1 MPGVSTAPSGRI
13 ATRPIRQWRSSPNW
27 RTVMTIAAVRAK
39 RAAAIDALN
48 VKRKT
53 AFDAFKAIA
62 EKKDF
67 KKATDQPEYDRLKAA
82 LDQVDVELKATTE
95 EYDAE
100 IKRLEDVQALESKG
114 AVVVPGQGTQT
125 GAATVENDPYAS
137 EAAAKAQGLTT
148 NKGLIVGGFS
158 KAIGMGGGSVYVAL
172 AAAKDIYGEGHP
184 VTVAIQKAL
193 AAGIG
198 PSGGFIVPPEYV
210 NEIIELLRPRVVVRA
225 AQPRSM
231 PMPRGTMTLP
241 AQTSAATASYG
252 SESGQINAS
261 QQGLGQIVAV
271 YKKLT
276 ALVPVTNDLMRY
288 ASPAADAFVR
298 DDLVKVM
305 SLKEDSAFLLSDGTQ
320 DTPKGFLGFANNYV
334 ANQAG
339 TVGKWLTTGNSTYAV
354 GGNFITSNESYSLT
368 TVANEL
374 AGLVNKLDAA
384 NVPDI
389 RRRWFFNPRIFNYLN
404 NLLNSLGVYVYRD
417 ELSRGT
423 LLGYPFSK
431 STQILANYYDTN
443 GAQTTGTF
451 IFLVEMDDAL
461 ILDSM
466 QLELAVSREGTYY
479 DTTGTLQSAFQKDQT
494 LIRAIAEHD
503 FQMRHLPSIAVDQ
516 GVLWT
521 PALS

>member
-1 MPGVSTAPSGRI
+1 MDKI
-13 ATRPIRQWRSSPNW
+13 A
-27 RTVMTIAAVRAK
+27 K
-39 RAAAIDALN
+39 LRAALAAALDELN
-48 VKRKT
+48 GKRKT
-53 AFDAFKAIA
+53 AMGAWKALA
-62 EKKDF
+62 DKPAKDF
-67 KKATDQPEYDRLKAA
+67 KKEDQTEVDRLKKE
-82 LDQVDVELKATTE
+82 VDGIDAKITATKA
-95 EYDAE
+95 EYEIEIQRAVDFQDAE
-100 IKRLEDVQALESKG
+100 RRS
-114 AVVVPGQGTQT
+114 AVAVPGQDTQRSIP
-125 GAATVENDPYAS
+125 AAVDTDPWTS
-137 EAAAKAQGLTT
+137 DEAAKSQGLMTK
-148 NKGLIVGGFS
+148 KGLFVGAFA
-158 KAIGMGGGSVYVAL
+158 KAIGIAGGSVYL
-172 AAAKDIYGEGHP
+172 AAQAAKDVYGESHP
-184 VTVAIQKAL
+184 VTVALQKAL
-193 AAGIG
+193 QAGVG

-225 AQPRSM
+225 ANPRTM

-241 AQTSAATASYG
+241 AQTAAASATYG
-252 SESGQINAS
+252 SETSQIAAS
-261 QQGLGQIVAV
+261 QQQIGQIVAT

-305 SLKEDSAFLLSDGTQ
+305 ALREDLAFLVGDGTQ
-320 DTPKGFLGFANNYV
+320 DTPKGFLWFANNWV
-334 ANQAG
+334 VNQGG
-339 TVGKWLTTGNSTYAV
+339 TAGKWSSTANSTYAV
-354 GGNFITSNESYSLT
+354 GGNFITSNENITLT

-374 AGLVNKLDAA
+374 AGLVNKLDTA

-389 RRRWFFNPRIFNYLN
+389 RRRWFFHPRVFNYLN

-431 STQILANYYDTN
+431 STQIPVNIYDTN
-443 GAQTTGTF
+443 GANTDGTF

-461 ILDSM
+461 VLDSM
-466 QLELAVSREGTYY
+466 QLELAISREGTYY
-479 DTTGTLQSAFQKDQT
+479 DANNNLQSAFQKDQT

-516 GVLWT
+516 GVLWA

>member
-1 MPGVSTAPSGRI
+1 
-13 ATRPIRQWRSSPNW
+13 
-27 RTVMTIAAVRAK
+27 MTIAAVRAK
-39 RAAAIDALN
+39 RDESLTGLAA
-48 VKRKT
+48 KRKT
-53 AFDAFKAIA
+53 AVDALKAWGTRP
-62 EKKDF
+62 DF
-67 KKATDQPEYDRLKAA
+67 KKGDQPEYDRLKA
-82 LDQVDVELKATTE
+82 VVEGIDSEIKITRE

-100 IKRLEDVQALESKG
+100 IKRLEEMQALERAT
-114 AVVVPGQGTQT
+114 AVAVAGQDQPRHSVS
-125 GAATVENDPYAS
+125 AEPDNDPYTS
-137 EAAAKAQGLTT
+137 DEAAKAAGLSTK
-148 NKGLIVGGFS
+148 KGLI
-158 KAIGMGGGSVYVAL
+158 AIGMSKAMYMGGYVPMNGIAM
-172 AAAKDIYGEGHP
+172 AKTTYGERHP
-184 VTVAIQKAL
+184 VTEALQAGFDGGTRKAL
-193 AAGIG
+193 QAGIG
-198 PSGGFIVPPEYV
+198 SSGGFIVPPDYV

-225 AQPRSM
+225 ANPRSM

-241 AQTSAATASYG
+241 AQTAAATANYG
-252 SESGQINAS
+252 SETGQINAS
-261 QQGLGQIVAV
+261 QQTLGDIVAS

-305 SLKEDSAFLLSDGTQ
+305 ALREDLAFLTGDGTA
-320 DTPKGFLGFANNYV
+320 DSPKGFLGFANNYV
-334 ANQAG
+334 ASQGG
-339 TVGKWLTTGNSTYAV
+339 TVGVWSSTANSTYAV
-354 GGNFITSNESYSLT
+354 GGNFITSNEAITLA

-423 LLGYPFSK
+423 LLSYPFSK
-431 STQILANYYDTN
+431 STQIPVNLYDTN
-443 GAQTTGTF
+443 GANTDATF

-479 DTTGTLQSAFQKDQT
+479 DANSVLQSAFQKDQT

-516 GVLWT
+516 GVLWA

>member
-1 MPGVSTAPSGRI
+1 MLMS
-13 ATRPIRQWRSSPNW
+13 
-27 RTVMTIAAVRAK
+27 IAAVRAK
-39 RAAAIDALN
+39 RASALDALN
-48 VKRKT
+48 AKRKT
-53 AFDAFKAIA
+53 AFESFKVLA

-67 KKATDQPEYDRLKAA
+67 KKDVDGPEFDRLKKAVEA
-82 LDQVDVELKATTE
+82 IDVEIKATTE

-100 IKRLEDVQALESKG
+100 IKRLEDLENLGRSG
-114 AVVVPGQGTQT
+114 ARPVDGQDSQHR
-125 GAATVENDPYAS
+125 APAEVNKDPYTS
-137 EAAAKAQGLTT
+137 EEAAKALGVGT
-148 NKGLIVGGFS
+148 NKGLIVGGFC
-158 KAIGMGGGSVYVAL
+158 KAIGMAGGSVYVA
-172 AAAKDIYGEGHP
+172 AQAAKDAYGERHP
-184 VTVAIQKAL
+184 ITVAIQKAL

-210 NEIIELLRPRVVVRA
+210 NEIIELLRPRAVVRA
-225 AQPRSM
+225 ANPRSM

-241 AQTSAATASYG
+241 AQTAAATATYG
-252 SESGQINAS
+252 SETAQISAS
-261 QQGLGQIVAV
+261 QQQLGQIVAT

-305 SLKEDSAFLLSDGTQ
+305 ALREDLAFLIGDGTQ

-339 TVGKWLTTGNSTYAV
+339 TVGNWSSTGDSTYAV
-354 GGNFITSNESYSLT
+354 GGNFITSNESYTLT

-374 AGLVNKLDAA
+374 AGLVNKLDTA

-389 RRRWFFNPRIFNYLN
+389 KRRWFFHPRIFNYLN

-431 STQILANYYDTN
+431 STQIPVNLYDTN
-443 GAQTTGTF
+443 AAQTTCTF
-451 IFLVEMDDAL
+451 IFLVEMDDA
-461 ILDSM
+461 IVLDSM
-466 QLELAVSREGTYY
+466 SLELAVSREGTYY

-516 GVLWT
+516 GVIWA
-521 PALS
+521 PALT